1 MYPYVYRLVGDV
13 LVSTAFLS
21 YGGPFNQDFRALLFK
36 NWFKELKTRK
46 IPFTLNLNTI
56 DMLVDPNT
64 VCIQALVYNL
74 TLAFHISKFH
84 QPKETFRKEKV

>member
-1 MYPYVYRLVGDV
+1 MFACRLVGDV
-13 LVSTAFLS
+13 MVGTAFLS
-21 YGGPFNQDFRALLFK
+21 YCGPFNQDFRALLFK

-64 VCIQALVYNL
+64 VSCDFSTYCEMII
-74 TLAFHISKFH
+74 FCGHEIS
-84 QPKETFRKEKV
+84 